1 MAAAATDATNIELD
15 RTVVKLEPQLGPDP
29 TIGTIEQNLPQPF
42 LNVCFGLSGRSGG
55 LRGQCPLV
63 RELRHNRRLG

>member
-29 TIGTIEQNLPQPF
+29 IKISAL
-42 LNVCFGLSGRSGG
+42 LNKTYPSHF
-55 LRGQCPLV
+55 
-63 RELRHNRRLG
+63 